1 MRGGASP
8 TVRDVFGGA
17 KSPGVTSLPPGL
29 PRLTSLSSCAGCA
42 AKLRPDLLGEL
53 LAGLPRVHAKDALVG
68 YETAD
73 DAAVYRLTKDLAV
86 VETVDFFP
94 PVLDD
99 PYAYGQ
105 IAAANA
111 MSDIW
116 AMGAKALFA
125 LNLVAFPKELP
136 VAILKAILAGGA
148 AKAKEAGIPIL
159 GGHSVQSPEPKYGMA
174 VTGVVHPRKVL
185 TNAGGK
191 PGDVLLLT
199 KPIGTGIATTA
210 LKRDVASPAL
220 VARVTKQMAA
230 LNKAAGEVFASGAF
244 PVHALTDVTG
254 FGLLGHALEVA
265 RGAKAR
271 VVLEL
276 ERVPLL
282 PEVAALAEQGVVP
295 GGTKTNL
302 AHAAKWTRFPAGLP
316 EAARHVLA
324 DAQTN
329 GGLLAA
335 VPVRHAAKALAALEK
350 KKVEAWVVGR
360 LEKGRPG
367 ITVA

>member
-1 MRGGASP
+1 MNAPSE
-8 TVRDVFGGA
+8 
-17 KSPGVTSLPPGL
+17 L
-29 PRLTSLSSCAGCA
+29 PRLTSLSNCAGCA

-53 LAGLPRVHAKDALVG
+53 LAGLPSVKAKDALVG
-68 YETAD
+68 FETSD

-99 PYAYGQ
+99 PFAYGQ

-136 VAILKAILAGGA
+136 TSILKEILRGGA

-174 VTGVVHPRKVL
+174 VTGVVHPKKVL

-191 PGDVLLLT
+191 KGDVLILT

-210 LKRDVASPAL
+210 LKRGVASKAL
-220 VARVTKQMAA
+220 IKQVTTQMAT
-230 LNKAAGEVFASGAF
+230 LNKAAGEVFASGKF
-244 PVHALTDVTG
+244 TVHALTDVTG
-254 FGLLGHALEVA
+254 FGLLGHGLEIA
-265 RGAKAR
+265 RGAKKR
-271 VVLEL
+271 LVLAL

-282 PEVAALAEQGVVP
+282 PEIAALAEQGVVP

-302 AHAAKWTRFPAGLP
+302 AHAAKATTFPEGLP
-316 EAARHVLA
+316 ESIKHVLA

-335 VPVRHAAKALAALEK
+335 VPGREVEKALRALGK
-350 KKVEAWVVGR
+350 AGVEGFMVGE
-360 LEKGRPG
+360 LVDGKPG
-367 ITVA
+367 IEVV